1 MLSLAAF
8 SCLAAHSN
16 SIMGAQ
22 DHSGGGR
29 NPFWLQL
36 TLMPTCGYSR
46 YFKLFPRAKREVTSS
61 GMQPG

>member
-1 MLSLAAF
+1 MLSFAAF

-46 YFKLFPRAKREVTSS
+46 YFKLFP
-61 GMQPG
+61 